1 MIKKGIILAGGS
13 GTRLSP
19 LTKAV
24 NKQLLPIHD
33 KPMIFYPLSVMMLAN
48 IRNILIIVN
57 PGQIENFKN
66 LLGDGSRFGVKINYK
81 IQLKPKGLPDAFNL
95 GKKFIGNDSVAL
107 ILGDNFFYGQS
118 LTQKLEKSSKHKKGA
133 TVFLKEVT
141 EPENFGVAKIYKNKI
156 ERIVE
161 KPKNFISKNA
171 ITGLYFFDKNVSKY
185 AAKLRPSKRGE
196 LEITDL
202 LNQYKKI
209 KKLKFELI
217 GRGAIWSDAGK
228 IEDLSNI
235 SNYVRS
241 IEKVQRIKIA
251 CLEEIALSKKWITKK
266 NILQNLKF
274 YGNNEYSNYLKKLYF
289 EKKINLNNRFI
300 RFYR

>member
-48 IRNILIIVN
+48 IRNILMIIN
-57 PGQIENFKN
+57 PGQINNFKN
-66 LLGDGSRFGVKINYK
+66 LLGDGSRFGISIIYK
-81 IQLKPKGLPDAFNL
+81 IQDKPRGLPDAFNL
-95 GKKFIGNDSVAL
+95 GKSFISNDNVAL

-118 LTQKLEKSSKHKKGA
+118 LTKKLEKSSTFKSGA
-133 TVFLKEVT
+133 TIFLKEVN
-141 EPENFGVAKIYKNKI
+141 EPKNFGVAKIKKNKI
-156 ERIVE
+156 EKIVE
-161 KPKNFISKNA
+161 KPKKYISKNA
-171 ITGLYFFDKNVSKY
+171 ITGLYFFDKNVVKY
-185 AAKLRPSKRGE
+185 ASKLKPSKRGE

-202 LNQYKKI
+202 INHYKNN
-209 KKLKFELI
+209 KKLSFELI

-228 IEDLSNI
+228 IEDLSNV

-241 IEKVQRIKIA
+241 IEKVQGIKIA
-251 CLEEIALSKKWITKK
+251 CLEEIALSKKWISKK
-266 NILQNLKF
+266 LVIKNSKF
-274 YGNNEYSNYLKKLYF
+274 YGNNEYSNYLK
-289 EKKINLNNRFI
+289 NL
-300 RFYR
+300 

>member
-1 MIKKGIILAGGS
+1 
-13 GTRLSP
+13 
-19 LTKAV
+19 
-24 NKQLLPIHD
+24 
-33 KPMIFYPLSVMMLAN
+33 MIFYPLSVMMLAN

-161 KPKNFISKNA
+161 KPKKFISKNA

-274 YGNNEYSNYLKKLYF
+274 YGNNEYSNYLKKL
-289 EKKINLNNRFI
+289 
-300 RFYR
+300 

>member
-48 IRNILIIVN
+48 IRNILMIVN
-57 PGQIENFKN
+57 PGQIENFKK
-66 LLGDGSRFGVKINYK
+66 LLGNGSKYGIKINYK
-81 IQLKPKGLPDAFNL
+81 IQNKPRGLPDAFNL
-95 GKKFIGNDSVAL
+95 GKSFIADDSVAL

-118 LTQKLEKSSKHKKGA
+118 LTKKLEKTSLHKSGA
-133 TVFLKEVT
+133 TIFLKEVAK
-141 EPENFGVAKIYKNKI
+141 PENYGVAKIKNNKI
-156 ERIVE
+156 KQIVE
-161 KPKNFISKNA
+161 KPKKFISKNA

-185 AAKLRPSKRGE
+185 ASNLKPSKRGE

-202 LNQYKKI
+202 INQYKK
-209 KKLKFELI
+209 KNRLNFELI

-228 IEDLSNI
+228 IEDLSDV

-241 IEKVQRIKIA
+241 IEKVQGIKIA
-251 CLEEIALSKKWITKK
+251 CLEEISLSKKWITKK
-266 NILQNLKF
+266 DISHNLKF
-274 YGNNEYSNYLKKLYF
+274 YGNNEYSNYLKKL
-289 EKKINLNNRFI
+289 
-300 RFYR
+300 

>member
-161 KPKNFISKNA
+161 KPKILSQKMQLQVYIFLIKMFQNM
-171 ITGLYFFDKNVSKY
+171 
-185 AAKLRPSKRGE
+185 
-196 LEITDL
+196 L
-202 LNQYKKI
+202 LNLDPQKEVNLKLQIYSINTKI

-274 YGNNEYSNYLKKLYF
+274 YGNNEYSNYLKKL
-289 EKKINLNNRFI
+289 
-300 RFYR
+300 